1 MTTTPLHFLN
11 TADALTL
18 ITQFDTATDEHTIVA
33 LLRTLSQQMGFD
45 HFRLGLISPSSIQRP
60 EVRIFN
66 GCPAEWVQTYDAQHF
81 FAVDPVVRKGMTQ
94 STPILWANLINECCE
109 QQDTAG
115 VEVMLQAHEA
125 GLRDG
130 ITFPWHGANGHVGLL
145 SFITRT
151 SRTEHQWLTAT
162 PFLSW
167 LSVHIFEAVARVCL
181 SDMSPREAL
190 SLRELEVCQWSAEG
204 KQVSDIA
211 QILGITPRTVTFHLN
226 RVVEKLGASSKS
238 QAISWALKQG
248 LVRLNIDAALVGNVD
263 DGGH

>member
-18 ITQFDTATDEHTIVA
+18 ITRFDTATDEHTIVA

-45 HFRLGLISPSSIQRP
+45 HFRLGFIFPSSIQRP

-66 GCPAEWVQTYDAQHF
+66 GCPAQWVQTYEAQRF

-94 STPILWANLINECCE
+94 STPILWTSLMNECCE

-151 SRTEHQWLTAT
+151 PRTEHQWLTAT

-181 SDMSPREAL
+181 SNIPPRELL

-211 QILGITPRTVTFHLN
+211 QLLGITPRTVTFHLN

-263 DGGH
+263 ECGQ